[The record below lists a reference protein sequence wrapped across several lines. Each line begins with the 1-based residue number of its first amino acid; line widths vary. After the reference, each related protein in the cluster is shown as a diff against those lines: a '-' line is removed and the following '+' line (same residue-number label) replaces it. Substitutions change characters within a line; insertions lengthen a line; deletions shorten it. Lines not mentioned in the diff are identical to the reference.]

1 MKQYYPFLSSVPSR
15 PVVNSNNLTI
25 KKDSITFSWSQDP
38 YDNISYYQIDYSY
51 QGQCNYS
58 SNIASNHTEVQDKTL
73 ELKDLEE
80 YSTYEVCITALN
92 SQGNDSTN
100 LTVTTLSSG
109 ILC

>member
-15 PVVNSNNLTI
+15 PVVNSNNLNI

-38 YDNISYYQIDYSY
+38 YDNVSYYQIDYSY
-51 QGQCNYS
+51 QRQCNHSS
-58 SNIASNHTEVQDKTL
+58 SNAINHTEVQDKTL
-73 ELKDLEE
+73 ELEGLEE
-80 YSTYEVCITALN
+80 YSTYEVRITAVN
-92 SQGNDSTN
+92 SQGNNSTN